1 MNREGYSWYN
11 APMDT
16 QEILRALTALRAS
29 AMPGEYDLHRMV
41 AEAFKAA
48 GLPCAH
54 EYRLAPHRRIDFFL
68 DGVGVEIKK
77 GRPNARELLRQV
89 ERYLACDE
97 LAEIIVV
104 TQKVTPL
111 PARVLGKRVT
121 CVSLDRLWGVA
132 LP

>member
-1 MNREGYSWYN
+1 MNTE
-11 APMDT
+11 
-16 QEILRALTALRAS
+16 EVLRAIATLRAP
-29 AMPGEYDLHRMV
+29 ATPGEYGLHRMV
-41 AEAFKAA
+41 AGALKAA
-48 GLPCAH
+48 GLPYIH
-54 EYRLAPHRRIDFFL
+54 EYRLAPRRRIDFFV

-77 GRPNARELLRQV
+77 GRPNARDLLSQV

-104 TQKVTPL
+104 TQKDTPL

-121 CVSLDRLWGVA
+121 CISLDRLWGVA

>member
-1 MNREGYSWYN
+1 MNTGAYSWYN

-16 QEILRALTALRAS
+16 QEVLRALSTLRAS
-29 AMPGEYDLHRMV
+29 AMPGEYDLHRLV
-41 AEAFKAA
+41 AEALKAA
-48 GLPCAH
+48 GLPCIH
-54 EYRLAPHRRIDFFL
+54 EYRLAPRRRIDFFVG
-68 DGVGVEIKK
+68 GVGVEIKK

-97 LAEIIVV
+97 LREIIVV
-104 TQKVTPL
+104 TQKDTPL

-121 CVSLDRLWGVA
+121 CISLDRLWGVA

>member
-1 MNREGYSWYN
+1 MNTGAYSWYN

-16 QEILRALTALRAS
+16 QEVLRALSTLRAS
-29 AMPGEYDLHRMV
+29 AMPGEYDLHRLV
-41 AEAFKAA
+41 AEALKAA
-48 GLPCAH
+48 GLPCIH
-54 EYRLAPHRRIDFFL
+54 EYRLAPRRRIDFFVG
-68 DGVGVEIKK
+68 GVGVEIKK

-97 LAEIIVV
+97 LREIIVV
-104 TQKVTPL
+104 TQKDTPL

-121 CVSLDRLWGVA
+121 CISLNRLWGVA

>member
-1 MNREGYSWYN
+1 MNTGAHSWYN
-11 APMDT
+11 AAMNT
-16 QEILRALTALRAS
+16 EEVLRAIATLRAP
-29 AMPGEYDLHRMV
+29 AMPGEYDLHHLV
-41 AEAFKAA
+41 AEALRAA

-54 EYRLAPHRRIDFFL
+54 EYRLAPRRRIDCFV
-68 DGVGVEIKK
+68 GGVEIKK
-77 GRPNARELLRQV
+77 GRPNARDLLRQV

-104 TQKVTPL
+104 TQKDTPL

-121 CVSLDRLWGVA
+121 SVSLNRLWGVA

>member
-1 MNREGYSWYN
+1 
-11 APMDT
+11 MDT
-16 QEILRALTALRAS
+16 QEILRALSTLRAS
-29 AMPGEYDLHRMV
+29 AMPGEYDLHRLA

-48 GLPCAH
+48 GPP
-54 EYRLAPHRRIDFFL
+54 APARSCPGPSRRRIDFFVG
-68 DGVGVEIKK
+68 GVGVEIKK

-97 LAEIIVV
+97 LREIIVV
-104 TQKVTPL
+104 TQKDTPL

-121 CVSLDRLWGVA
+121 CISLDRLWGVA

>member
-1 MNREGYSWYN
+1 MNTGAYSWYN

-16 QEILRALTALRAS
+16 QEILRALSTLRAS
-29 AMPGEYDLHRMV
+29 AMPGEYDLHRLV

-54 EYRLAPHRRIDFFL
+54 EYRLAPRRRIDFFL
-68 DGVGVEIKK
+68 EGVGVEIKK

-97 LAEIIVV
+97 LREIIVV
-104 TQKVTPL
+104 TQKDTPL

-121 CVSLDRLWGVA
+121 CISLNRLWGVA

>member
-1 MNREGYSWYN
+1 MNTGAYSWYN

-16 QEILRALTALRAS
+16 QEVLRALSTLRAS

-68 DGVGVEIKK
+68 GGVGVEIKK

-97 LAEIIVV
+97 LKEIVVV
-104 TQKVTPL
+104 TQKDTPL

-121 CVSLDRLWGVA
+121 SVSLNRLWGVA

>member
-1 MNREGYSWYN
+1 MNTGAYSCYN
-11 APMDT
+11 ASMNT
-16 QEILRALTALRAS
+16 EEVSRAIATLRAPAT
-29 AMPGEYDLHRMV
+29 PGEYGLHRMV
-41 AEAFKAA
+41 AGALKAA
-48 GLPCAH
+48 GLPYIH
-54 EYRLAPHRRIDFFL
+54 EYRLAPRRRIDFFV

-77 GRPNARELLRQV
+77 GRPNARDLLSQV

-104 TQKVTPL
+104 TQKDTPL

-121 CVSLDRLWGVA
+121 SISLNRLWGVA

>member
-1 MNREGYSWYN
+1 MNTGAYSWYN

-16 QEILRALTALRAS
+16 QEILRALSTLRAS
-29 AMPGEYDLHRMV
+29 AMPGEYDLHRLA
-41 AEAFKAA
+41 AEAFNAA

-54 EYRLAPHRRIDFFL
+54 EYRLAPRRRIDFFL
-68 DGVGVEIKK
+68 EGVGVEIKK
-77 GRPNARELLRQV
+77 GRPNARELLKQV

-97 LAEIIVV
+97 LKEIVVV
-104 TQKVTPL
+104 TQKDTPL

-121 CVSLDRLWGVA
+121 CISLDRLWGVA

>member
-1 MNREGYSWYN
+1 
-11 APMDT
+11 
-16 QEILRALTALRAS
+16 
-29 AMPGEYDLHRMV
+29 MPGEYDLHRMV

-77 GRPNARELLRQV
+77 GRPDPAALRRQLDRYAACQGV
-89 ERYLACDE
+89 EAL
-97 LAEIIVV
+97 VV
-104 TQKVTPL
+104 LTERAVPL
-111 PARVLGKRVT
+111 PARLHGKPVRGVA
-121 CVSLDRLWGVA
+121 LNRLWGVA

>member
-1 MNREGYSWYN
+1 MNTE
-11 APMDT
+11 
-16 QEILRALTALRAS
+16 EVLRAIATLRAP
-29 AMPGEYDLHRMV
+29 AMPGEYDLHHLV
-41 AEAFKAA
+41 AEALRAA

-54 EYRLAPHRRIDFFL
+54 EYRLAPRRRIDFFVG
-68 DGVGVEIKK
+68 GVGVEIKK
-77 GRPNARELLRQV
+77 GRPNARDLLRQV

-104 TQKVTPL
+104 TQKDTPL

-121 CVSLDRLWGVA
+121 CISLDRLWGVA

>member
-1 MNREGYSWYN
+1 MNTGAYSWYN

-29 AMPGEYDLHRMV
+29 AMPGEYDLHHLV
-41 AEAFKAA
+41 AEALRAA

-54 EYRLAPHRRIDFFL
+54 EYRLAPRRRIDFFL

-77 GRPNARELLRQV
+77 GRPNARELLKQV

-97 LAEIIVV
+97 LKEIVVV
-104 TQKVTPL
+104 TQKDTPL

-121 CVSLDRLWGVA
+121 CISLDRLWGVA